1 MIKSG
6 GVPVSDLSLEELVE
20 KLTSGEIKFHQAE
33 KFVDKRTATEARR
46 RALEQKLG
54 VKLEHI
60 GHYSIDPEQVI
71 GRNIENMI
79 GVVQIPMGVAG
90 PLKINGEYA
99 KGEFYIPLATTE
111 GALVASV
118 NRGCSALTEA
128 GGVKTTIID
137 DKMTR
142 APLLKCP
149 DARRAREV
157 SKWVKANI
165 DYLQERAV
173 SKVTRHGK
181 LRGVKPFIVGDNL
194 YLRFEFETGD
204 AMGMNMVTIA
214 SEEIMKVIEEKFPDV
229 KYLALSGNLC
239 VDKKPNAMNF
249 INGRGKTVIAEA
261 IVPREIV
268 EKKLKTTPELVAEVN
283 YRKNLIGSAQAGSY
297 GFNAH
302 FGNIVGAIFLAT
314 GQDEAQITEGSH
326 GVTLAE
332 VTPEGDL
339 YISVTMPSLEIGT
352 VGGGTRVPTQ
362 REALSI
368 MGVAGGGEPA
378 GTNAKKFAEI
388 VAGAV
393 LAGELSLLAA
403 IAAKHLAKAHRE
415 FGR

>member
-1 MIKSG
+1 M
-6 GVPVSDLSLEELVE
+6 EFNELV
-20 KLTSGEIKFHQAE
+20 KRVVSGEIKLHQVE
-33 KFVDKRTATEARR
+33 KYTDKRTATEVRR
-46 RALEQKLG
+46 KALEEKLG
-54 VKLEHI
+54 INLEHV
-60 GHYSIDPEQVI
+60 GHYSIDPERVI
-71 GRNIENMI
+71 GKNIENMI

-99 KGEFYIPLATTE
+99 RGEFYIPLATTE

-149 DARRAREV
+149 DARKAREV
-157 SKWVKANI
+157 AEWVKANL
-165 DYLQERAV
+165 DYLQEKAV
-173 SKVTRHGK
+173 GKVTKHGK
-181 LRGVKPFIVGDNL
+181 LREVRPYIVGNNL

-214 SEEIMKVIEEKFPDV
+214 SEEIMKVIEEHFPDV

-261 IVPREIV
+261 IIPREIV
-268 EKKLKTTPELVAEVN
+268 EKKLKTTPELIAEVN
-283 YRKNLIGSAQAGSY
+283 YRKNLVGSAQAGSY

-326 GVTLAE
+326 GITLAE

-339 YISVTMPSLEIGT
+339 YISITMPSLEIGT

-368 MGVAGGGEPA
+368 MGVAGGGNPP
-378 GTNAKKFAEI
+378 GTNARKFAEI

-403 IAAKHLAKAHRE
+403 IAAKHLAKAHAE
-415 FGR
+415 LGR

>member
-1 MIKSG
+1 MEF
-6 GVPVSDLSLEELVE
+6 DELVE
-20 KLTSGEIKFHQAE
+20 KVASGEIKLHQVE
-33 KFVDKRTATEARR
+33 KYTDGDKKLATEIRR
-46 RALEQKLG
+46 RALERKLG

-128 GGVKTTIID
+128 GGVKTTLID
-137 DKMTR
+137 DRMTR

-157 SKWVKANI
+157 AEWVKDNI
-165 DYLQERAV
+165 GYLQEKAV
-173 SKVTRHGK
+173 SRVTRHGK
-181 LRGVKPFIVGDNL
+181 LRGVKPFIVGNNL

-229 KYLALSGNLC
+229 RYLALSGNLC
-239 VDKKPNAMNF
+239 VDKKPNATNF
-249 INGRGKTVIAEA
+249 ILGRGKTVIAEA
-261 IVPREIV
+261 IIPREIV
-268 EKKLKTTPELVAEVN
+268 EKKLKTTPELIAEVN
-283 YRKNLIGSAQAGSY
+283 YRKNLVGSAQAASY

-326 GVTLAE
+326 GITLAE

-339 YISVTMPSLEIGT
+339 YISITMPSLEIGT

-368 MGVAGGGEPA
+368 MGVAGGGDPP
-378 GTNAKKFAEI
+378 GTNARKFAEI
-388 VAGAV
+388 IAGAV

-403 IAAKHLAKAHRE
+403 IAAKHLAKAH
-415 FGR
+415 

>member
-1 MIKSG
+1 MEIETEIEEIIKK
-6 GVPVSDLSLEELVE
+6 VV
-20 KLTSGEIKFHQAE
+20 SGEIRLYQVE
-33 KFVDKRTATEARR
+33 KYTNGDKRLATEIRR
-46 RALEQKLG
+46 KALERKLG
-54 VKLEHI
+54 INLTNI
-60 GHYSIDPEQVI
+60 GYYSVDPAQVI
-71 GRNIENMI
+71 GKNIENMI

-99 KGEFYIPLATTE
+99 RGEFYIPLATTE

-118 NRGCSALTEA
+118 NRGCSTLTA
-128 GGVKTTIID
+128 SGGVKTTIID

-157 SKWVKANI
+157 AEWVKENI
-165 DYLQERAV
+165 DYLQEKAV
-173 SKVTRHGK
+173 SRVTRHGK
-181 LRGVKPFIVGDNL
+181 LRDVKPFIVGNNL

-214 SEEIMKVIEEKFPDV
+214 SEEIMKVIEEEFPDV

-261 IVPREIV
+261 VIPREIV
-268 EKKLKTTPELVAEVN
+268 EKKLKTTPELIAEVN
-283 YRKNLIGSAQAGSY
+283 YRKNLVGSAQAGSY

-302 FGNIVGAIFLAT
+302 FANIVGAIFLAT

-326 GVTLAE
+326 GITLAE

-339 YISVTMPSLEIGT
+339 YISITMPSLEIGT

-368 MGVAGGGEPA
+368 MGVAGGGQPA

-415 FGR
+415 LGR

>member
-1 MIKSG
+1 MN
-6 GVPVSDLSLEELVE
+6 VEEIIE
-20 KLTSGEIKFHQAE
+20 KVARGEIKLHQVE
-33 KFVDKRTATEARR
+33 NFVNGDKRLATEIRR
-46 RALEQKLG
+46 KALERKLG
-54 VKLEHI
+54 IKLEHI
-60 GHYSIDPEQVI
+60 GHYSIDPNQLI

-90 PLKINGEYA
+90 PLRINGEYA

-128 GGVKTTIID
+128 GGVVTTLLD

-142 APLLKCP
+142 APLIKCP
-149 DARRAREV
+149 NARRAREV
-157 SKWVKANI
+157 AEWVKKNI
-165 DYLQERAV
+165 DYLQEKAV

-181 LRGVKPFIVGDNL
+181 LRGVKPFIVGRNL
-194 YLRFEFETGD
+194 FLRFEFETGD

-214 SEEIMKVIEEKFPDV
+214 SEEIMKVIEEEFPDV

-239 VDKKPNAMNF
+239 VDKKPNAVNF
-249 INGRGKTVIAEA
+249 ILGRGKTVIAEA
-261 IVPREIV
+261 VVPRKIV
-268 EKKLKTTPELVAEVN
+268 EKKLKTTPELIAEVN
-283 YRKNLIGSAQAGSY
+283 YLKNLVGSAQAGSY

-326 GVTLAE
+326 GITLAE

-339 YISVTMPSLEIGT
+339 YISITMPSLEIGT

-362 REALSI
+362 REALEI
-368 MGVAGGGEPA
+368 MGVAGGGDPP
-378 GTNAKKFAEI
+378 GVNAKKFAEI

-403 IAAKHLAKAHRE
+403 IAAKHLARAHKML
-415 FGR
+415 GR

>member
-1 MIKSG
+1 ME
-6 GVPVSDLSLEELVE
+6 LEELVE
-20 KLTSGEIKFHQAE
+20 KVASGEIKLYQVE
-33 KFVDKRTATEARR
+33 SYTNGDKRLATEVRR
-46 RALEQKLG
+46 RALERNLG
-54 VKLEHI
+54 VSLENI
-60 GHYSIDPEQVI
+60 GHYSIDPDRLI

-118 NRGCSALTEA
+118 NRGCSALTAA
-128 GGVKTTIID
+128 GGVKTTLID
-137 DKMTR
+137 DKMAR

-157 SKWVKANI
+157 AEWVKDNL
-165 DYLQERAV
+165 DYLQEKAV
-173 SKVTRHGK
+173 SKVTRHGR
-181 LRGVKPFIVGDNL
+181 LRGVKPFIVGNNL

-204 AMGMNMVTIA
+204 AMGMNMVTIS
-214 SEEIMKVIEEKFPDV
+214 SEEIMKVIEGKFPDV
-229 KYLALSGNLC
+229 MYLALSGNLC
-239 VDKKPNAMNF
+239 VDKKPNALNF
-249 INGRGKTVIAEA
+249 IEGRGKTVIAEA
-261 IVPREIV
+261 VIPREVV
-268 EKKLKTTPELVAEVN
+268 ERKLKTTPELIAEVN
-283 YRKNLIGSAQAGSY
+283 YRKNLVGSAQAASY

-326 GVTLAE
+326 GITLAE

-339 YISVTMPSLEIGT
+339 YMSITMPSLEIGT

-368 MGVAGGGEPA
+368 MGVAGGGDPP
-378 GTNAKKFAEI
+378 GSNAKKFAEI

-415 FGR
+415 LGR

>member
-1 MIKSG
+1 MK
-6 GVPVSDLSLEELVE
+6 VEELVD
-20 KLTSGEIKFHQAE
+20 KVASGEVKLHQVE
-33 KFVDKRTATEARR
+33 KYTKDKRLATEVRR
-46 RALEQKLG
+46 RALEKKLG
-54 VKLEHI
+54 VSLENI
-60 GHYSIDPEQVI
+60 GHYSIDPEKVI
-71 GRNIENMI
+71 GKNIENMI

-118 NRGCSALTEA
+118 NRGCSALTAA
-128 GGVKTTIID
+128 GGVRTTIID

-149 DARRAREV
+149 DARKAREV
-157 SKWVKANI
+157 AEWVKANI
-165 DYLQERAV
+165 DYLQEKAV

-181 LRGVKPFIVGDNL
+181 LRDVKPFIVGNNL

-204 AMGMNMVTIA
+204 AMGMNMVTIS
-214 SEEIMKVIEEKFPDV
+214 SEEIMKVIEEEFPDV

-261 IVPREIV
+261 VIPREIV
-268 EKKLKTTPELVAEVN
+268 EKKLKTTPELIAEVN
-283 YRKNLIGSAQAGSY
+283 YRKNLVGSAQAGSY

-302 FGNIVGAIFLAT
+302 FANIVGAIFLAT

-326 GVTLAE
+326 GITLAE

-339 YISVTMPSLEIGT
+339 YISITMPSLEIGT

-388 VAGAV
+388 IAGAV

-403 IAAKHLAKAHRE
+403 IAAKHLAKAHKE
-415 FGR
+415 LGR

>member
-1 MIKSG
+1 MEF
-6 GVPVSDLSLEELVE
+6 EELV
-20 KLTSGEIKFHQAE
+20 KKVARGEIKLYQVE
-33 KFVDKRTATEARR
+33 SYTSGDKRLATEVRR
-46 RALEQKLG
+46 RALEKKLG
-54 VKLEHI
+54 IKLDNI
-60 GHYSIDPEQVI
+60 GHYSIDPDRLI

-90 PLKINGEYA
+90 PLRINGEYA
-99 KGEFYIPLATTE
+99 KGKFYIPLATTE

-118 NRGCSALTEA
+118 NRGCSALTAA
-128 GGVKTTIID
+128 GGVKTTLID
-137 DKMTR
+137 DKMAR

-157 SKWVKANI
+157 AEWVEDNL
-165 DYLQERAV
+165 DYLQEKAV

-181 LRGVKPFIVGDNL
+181 LRGVKPFIVGNNL

-204 AMGMNMVTIA
+204 AMGMNMVTIS

-239 VDKKPNAMNF
+239 VDKKPNALNF
-249 INGRGKTVIAEA
+249 IEGRGKTVIAEA
-261 IVPREIV
+261 VIPREIV
-268 EKKLKTTPELVAEVN
+268 EKKLKTTPELIAEVN
-283 YRKNLIGSAQAGSY
+283 YRKNLVGSAQAASY

-326 GVTLAE
+326 GITLAE

-339 YISVTMPSLEIGT
+339 YMSITMPSLEIGT

-368 MGVAGGGEPA
+368 MGVAGGGDPP
-378 GTNAKKFAEI
+378 GSNAKKFAEI

-415 FGR
+415 LGR

>member
-1 MIKSG
+1 MEF
-6 GVPVSDLSLEELVE
+6 EELVE
-20 KLTSGEIKFHQAE
+20 KVASGEIKLYQVE
-33 KFVDKRTATEARR
+33 SYTNGDKRLATEVRR
-46 RALEQKLG
+46 RALEKKLG
-54 VKLEHI
+54 IKLDNI
-60 GHYSIDPEQVI
+60 GHYSIDPDRLI

-118 NRGCSALTEA
+118 NRGCSALTAA
-128 GGVKTTIID
+128 GGVRTTLID
-137 DKMTR
+137 DKMAR

-157 SKWVKANI
+157 AGWVQNNL
-165 DYLQERAV
+165 DYLQEKAV

-181 LRGVKPFIVGDNL
+181 LRGVKPFIVGNNL

-204 AMGMNMVTIA
+204 AMGMNMVTIS

-239 VDKKPNAMNF
+239 VDKKPNALNF
-249 INGRGKTVIAEA
+249 IEGRGKTVIAEA
-261 IVPREIV
+261 VIPREIV
-268 EKKLKTTPELVAEVN
+268 EKKLKTTPELIAEVN
-283 YRKNLIGSAQAGSY
+283 YRKNLVGSAQAASY

-326 GVTLAE
+326 GITLAE

-339 YISVTMPSLEIGT
+339 YMSITMPSLEIGT
-352 VGGGTRVPTQ
+352 VGGGTRIPTQ

-368 MGVAGGGEPA
+368 MGVAGGGDPP
-378 GTNAKKFAEI
+378 GSNAKKFAEI

-415 FGR
+415 LGR

>member
-1 MIKSG
+1 MEI
-6 GVPVSDLSLEELVE
+6 EEIIE
-20 KLTSGEIKFHQAE
+20 KVVNGEIKLHQVE
-33 KFVDKRTATEARR
+33 KYANGDKKLATEIRR
-46 RALEQKLG
+46 RALEKKFG
-54 VKLEHI
+54 ITLENI
-60 GHYSIDPEQVI
+60 GHYSLDPNRVI
-71 GRNIENMI
+71 GKNIENMI
-79 GVVQIPMGVAG
+79 GVVQIPMGIAG

-118 NRGCSALTEA
+118 NRGCSALTAA
-128 GGVKTTIID
+128 GGVKTTIIG

-149 DARRAREV
+149 DARKAREV
-157 SKWVKANI
+157 AQWVMENLE
-165 DYLQERAV
+165 YLQENAV

-181 LRGVKPFIVGDNL
+181 LKGVTPYIVGNNL

-204 AMGMNMVTIA
+204 AMGMNMVTIS

-249 INGRGKTVIAEA
+249 INGRGKTIIAEA
-261 IVPREIV
+261 VIPREIV
-268 EKKLKTTPELVAEVN
+268 EKKLKTTPELIAEVN
-283 YRKNLIGSAQAGSY
+283 YRKNLVGSAQAGSY

-302 FGNIVGAIFLAT
+302 FANIVGAIFLAT

-326 GVTLAE
+326 GITLAE
-332 VTPEGDL
+332 VTEEGDL
-339 YISVTMPSLEIGT
+339 YVSVTMPSLEIGT
-352 VGGGTRVPTQ
+352 IGGGTRVPTQ

-368 MGVAGGGEPA
+368 MGIAGGGEPA

-388 VAGAV
+388 IAGTV

-403 IAAKHLAKAHRE
+403 IAAKHLAKAHKE
-415 FGR
+415 LGR

>member
-1 MIKSG
+1 MEI
-6 GVPVSDLSLEELVE
+6 EEIVE
-20 KLTSGEIKFHQAE
+20 KVAGGEIKLHQVE
-33 KFVDKRTATEARR
+33 KYTNGDKKLATEIRR
-46 RALEQKLG
+46 KALEKKLG
-54 VKLEHI
+54 VRLENI
-60 GHYSIDPEQVI
+60 GHYSIDPERVI
-71 GRNIENMI
+71 GKNIENMI

-99 KGEFYIPLATTE
+99 RGEFYIPLATTE

-118 NRGCSALTEA
+118 NRGCSALTAA
-128 GGVKTTIID
+128 GGVKTTIIG

-157 SKWVKANI
+157 AEWVRANI
-165 DYLQERAV
+165 DYLQEKAV

-181 LRGVKPFIVGDNL
+181 LGDVKPYIVGNNL

-204 AMGMNMVTIA
+204 AMGMNMVTIS
-214 SEEIMKVIEEKFPDV
+214 SEEIMKVIEEHFPDV
-229 KYLALSGNLC
+229 RYLALSGNLC

-261 IVPREIV
+261 VISREIV
-268 EKKLKTTPELVAEVN
+268 EKKLKTTPELIAEVN
-283 YRKNLIGSAQAGSY
+283 YRKNLVGSAQAGSY

-302 FGNIVGAIFLAT
+302 FANIVGAIFLAT

-326 GVTLAE
+326 GITLAE

-339 YISVTMPSLEIGT
+339 YVSVTMPSLEIGT

-378 GTNAKKFAEI
+378 GTNARKFAEI
-388 VAGAV
+388 IAGAV

-403 IAAKHLAKAHRE
+403 IAAKHLAKAHKE
-415 FGR
+415 LGR

>member
-1 MIKSG
+1 MEF
-6 GVPVSDLSLEELVE
+6 EELVE
-20 KLTSGEIKFHQAE
+20 KVAKGEIKLHQVE
-33 KFVDKRTATEARR
+33 MYTEDKKLATEIRR
-46 RALEQKLG
+46 RALERKLG
-54 VKLEHI
+54 VKLENI
-60 GHYSIDPEQVI
+60 GHYSIDPNQLI

-118 NRGCSALTEA
+118 NRGCSTLTEA
-128 GGVKTTIID
+128 GGVKTTIVD

-157 SKWVKANI
+157 AEWVKNNL
-165 DYLQERAV
+165 DYLQEKAV
-173 SKVTRHGK
+173 SRVTRHGK
-181 LRGVKPFIVGDNL
+181 LMGVKPFIVGNNL

-204 AMGMNMVTIA
+204 AMGMNMVTIS
-214 SEEIMKVIEEKFPDV
+214 SEEIMKAIEEHFPDV

-239 VDKKPNAMNF
+239 VDKKPNATNF
-249 INGRGKTVIAEA
+249 ILGRGKTVIAEA
-261 IVPREIV
+261 VIPREIV
-268 EKKLKTTPELVAEVN
+268 EKKLKTTPELIAEVN
-283 YRKNLIGSAQAGSY
+283 YRKNLVGSAQAGSY

-302 FGNIVGAIFLAT
+302 FGNIIGAIFLAT

-326 GVTLAE
+326 GITLAE

-339 YISVTMPSLEIGT
+339 YVSITMPSLEIGT

-368 MGVAGGGEPA
+368 MGVAGGGDPP
-378 GTNAKKFAEI
+378 GSNAKKFAEI

-403 IAAKHLAKAHRE
+403 IAAKHLAKAHKE
-415 FGR
+415 LGR

>member
-1 MIKSG
+1 MEF
-6 GVPVSDLSLEELVE
+6 EELVE
-20 KLTSGEIKFHQAE
+20 KVAKGEIKLHQVE
-33 KFVDKRTATEARR
+33 KYTDKRTATEVRR
-46 RALEQKLG
+46 KALEKKLG

-60 GHYSIDPEQVI
+60 GHYSIDPEQLI

-128 GGVKTTIID
+128 GGVKTTLID

-149 DARRAREV
+149 DARKAREV
-157 SKWVKANI
+157 AEWVKANI
-165 DYLQERAV
+165 DYLQEKAV

-181 LRGVKPFIVGDNL
+181 LRDVKPFIVGNNL

-214 SEEIMKVIEEKFPDV
+214 SEEIMKVIEEEFPDV
-229 KYLALSGNLC
+229 RYLALSGNLC
-239 VDKKPNAMNF
+239 VDKKPNAANF
-249 INGRGKTVIAEA
+249 LLGRGKTVIAEA
-261 IVPREIV
+261 VVPRKIV
-268 EKKLKTTPELVAEVN
+268 ERKLKTTPELIAEVN
-283 YRKNLIGSAQAGSY
+283 YRKNLVGSAQAGSY

-326 GVTLAE
+326 GITLAE

-339 YISVTMPSLEIGT
+339 YISITMPSLEIGT

-403 IAAKHLAKAHRE
+403 IAAKHLAKAHKE
-415 FGR
+415 LGR

>member
-1 MIKSG
+1 MEIEEIIKK
-6 GVPVSDLSLEELVE
+6 VI
-20 KLTSGEIKFHQAE
+20 SGEIKLHQVE
-33 KFVDKRTATEARR
+33 KYTNGNKRLATKIRR
-46 RALEQKLG
+46 KALEKKLG
-54 VKLEHI
+54 VSLENI
-60 GHYSIDPEQVI
+60 GHYSIDPERVI
-71 GRNIENMI
+71 GKNIENMI

-99 KGEFYIPLATTE
+99 RGEFYIPLATTE

-118 NRGCSALTEA
+118 NRGCSALTAA
-128 GGVKTTIID
+128 GGVKTTIIG

-157 SKWVKANI
+157 AGWVKANI
-165 DYLQERAV
+165 DYLQEKAV
-173 SKVTRHGK
+173 SKITRHGK
-181 LRGVKPFIVGDNL
+181 LRDVRPFIVGNNL
-194 YLRFEFETGD
+194 YLRFEFSTGD

-214 SEEIMKVIEEKFPDV
+214 SEEIMRVIEEEFPDV
-229 KYLALSGNLC
+229 RYLALSGNLC

-261 IVPREIV
+261 VIPPEIV
-268 EKKLKTTPELVAEVN
+268 EKKLKTTPELIAEVN
-283 YRKNLIGSAQAGSY
+283 YRKNLVGSAQAGSY

-302 FGNIVGAIFLAT
+302 FANIVGAIFLAT

-326 GVTLAE
+326 GITLAE

-339 YISVTMPSLEIGT
+339 YISITMPSLEIGT
-352 VGGGTRVPTQ
+352 VGGGTRIPTQ
-362 REALSI
+362 REALGI

-403 IAAKHLAKAHRE
+403 IAAKHLAKAHKE
-415 FGR
+415 LGR

>member
-1 MIKSG
+1 MN
-6 GVPVSDLSLEELVE
+6 VEELVD
-20 KLTSGEIKFHQAE
+20 KVAKGEIKLHLVE
-33 KFVDKRTATEARR
+33 KYTNGDKRLATEIRR
-46 RALEQKLG
+46 KALERKLG
-54 VKLEHI
+54 VKLDNI
-60 GHYSIDPEQVI
+60 GHYSIDPDLLI

-99 KGEFYIPLATTE
+99 RGEFYVPLATTE

-128 GGVKTTIID
+128 GGVKTTLID

-157 SKWVKANI
+157 AEWVRENL
-165 DYLQERAV
+165 DYLQEKAV
-173 SKVTRHGK
+173 SRVTRHGR
-181 LRGVKPFIVGDNL
+181 LRGVKPYIVGNNL

-214 SEEIMKVIEEKFPDV
+214 SEEIMKLIEEKFPDV

-249 INGRGKTVIAEA
+249 INGRGKRVIAEA
-261 IVPREIV
+261 VIPREIV
-268 EKKLKTTPELVAEVN
+268 ERKLKTTPELIAEVN
-283 YRKNLIGSAQAGSY
+283 YRKNLVGSAQAASY

-326 GVTLAE
+326 GITLAE

-339 YISVTMPSLEIGT
+339 YVSVTMPSLEIGT

-368 MGVAGGGEPA
+368 MGVAGGGDPP

-393 LAGELSLLAA
+393 LAGEVSLLAA
-403 IAAKHLAKAHRE
+403 IAAKHLARAHKE
-415 FGR
+415 LGR

>member
-1 MIKSG
+1 M
-6 GVPVSDLSLEELVE
+6 DFDELVE
-20 KLTSGEIKFHQAE
+20 KVANGEIKLHQVE
-33 KFVDKRTATEARR
+33 KYTDGDKKLATEIRR
-46 RALEQKLG
+46 KALEKKFG
-54 VKLEHI
+54 ISLENI
-60 GHYSIDPEQVI
+60 GHYSIDPNRLI
-71 GRNIENMI
+71 GKNIENMI
-79 GVVQIPMGVAG
+79 GVVQIPMGIAG

-99 KGEFYIPLATTE
+99 KGKFYIPLATTE

-118 NRGCSALTEA
+118 NRGCSALTAA
-128 GGVKTTIID
+128 GGVKITLID
-137 DKMTR
+137 DKMAR

-157 SKWVKANI
+157 AEWVMNNL
-165 DYLQERAV
+165 DYLQEKAV

-181 LRGVKPFIVGDNL
+181 LRGVKPFIVGNNL

-204 AMGMNMVTIA
+204 AMGMNMVTIS
-214 SEEIMKVIEEKFPDV
+214 SEEIMKVIEEEFPDV

-239 VDKKPNAMNF
+239 VDKKPNALNF
-249 INGRGKTVIAEA
+249 IEGRGKTVIAEA
-261 IVPREIV
+261 VIPREVV
-268 EKKLKTTPELVAEVN
+268 EKKLKTTPELIAEVN
-283 YRKNLIGSAQAGSY
+283 YRKNLVGSAQAASY

-326 GVTLAE
+326 GITLAE

-339 YISVTMPSLEIGT
+339 YMSITMPSLEIGT

-368 MGVAGGGEPA
+368 MGVAGGGEKP
-378 GTNAKKFAEI
+378 GENARKFAEI

-403 IAAKHLAKAHRE
+403 IAAKHLAKAHKE
-415 FGR
+415 LGR

>member
-1 MIKSG
+1 MEF
-6 GVPVSDLSLEELVE
+6 EELVE
-20 KLTSGEIKFHQAE
+20 KVANGEIKLHQVE
-33 KFVDKRTATEARR
+33 KYTDKRTATEVRR
-46 RALEQKLG
+46 RALEKKLG
-54 VKLEHI
+54 VKLENI

-99 KGEFYIPLATTE
+99 KGEFYVPLATTE

-128 GGVKTTIID
+128 GGVKTTLID
-137 DKMTR
+137 DKMAR

-157 SKWVKANI
+157 AEWVQNNL
-165 DYLQERAV
+165 DYLQENAV

-181 LRGVKPFIVGDNL
+181 LRGVKPFIVGNNL

-214 SEEIMKVIEEKFPDV
+214 SEEIMKVIEEEFPDV
-229 KYLALSGNLC
+229 RYLALSGNLC
-239 VDKKPNAMNF
+239 VDKKPNALNF
-249 INGRGKTVIAEA
+249 ILGRGKTVVAEA
-261 IVPREIV
+261 VIPREIV
-268 EKKLKTTPELVAEVN
+268 EKKLKTTPELIAEVN
-283 YRKNLIGSAQAGSY
+283 YRKNLVGSAQAGSY

-326 GVTLAE
+326 GITLAE

-339 YISVTMPSLEIGT
+339 YISITMPSLEIGT

-368 MGVAGGGEPA
+368 MGVAGGGEPP

-403 IAAKHLAKAHRE
+403 IAAKHLAKAHKE
-415 FGR
+415 LGR

>member
-1 MIKSG
+1 MEF
-6 GVPVSDLSLEELVE
+6 EELVE
-20 KLTSGEIKFHQAE
+20 KVASGEIKLHQVE
-33 KFVDKRTATEARR
+33 EYTNGDKKLATEIRR
-46 RALEQKLG
+46 KALEKKLG
-54 VKLEHI
+54 VKLDNI
-60 GHYSIDPEQVI
+60 GHYSLDPNQLI
-71 GRNIENMI
+71 GKNIENMI

-99 KGEFYIPLATTE
+99 RGEFYIPLATTE

-149 DARRAREV
+149 DARKAREV
-157 SKWVKANI
+157 AEWVKNNL
-165 DYLQERAV
+165 DYLQEKAV
-173 SKVTRHGK
+173 SKITRHGK
-181 LRGVKPFIVGDNL
+181 LRGVKPFIVGNNL

-214 SEEIMKVIEEKFPDV
+214 SEEIMNVIEEEFPEV

-239 VDKKPNAMNF
+239 VDKKPNALNF
-249 INGRGKTVIAEA
+249 IEGRGKTVIAEA
-261 IVPREIV
+261 VIPREIV
-268 EKKLKTTPELVAEVN
+268 EKKLKTTPELIAEVN

-314 GQDEAQITEGSH
+314 GQDEAQVTEGSH
-326 GVTLAE
+326 GITLAE

-368 MGVAGGGEPA
+368 MGVAGGGDPP
-378 GTNAKKFAEI
+378 GSNARKFAEI

-403 IAAKHLAKAHRE
+403 IAAKHLAKAHKE
-415 FGR
+415 LGR

>member
-1 MIKSG
+1 MEF
-6 GVPVSDLSLEELVE
+6 EELVE
-20 KLTSGEIKFHQAE
+20 KISKGEIKLHQVD
-33 KFVDKRTATEARR
+33 KYTDKRTATEVRR
-46 RALEQKLG
+46 KALEKKLG

-71 GRNIENMI
+71 GRNIENMV

-118 NRGCSALTEA
+118 NRGCSALAEA
-128 GGVKTTIID
+128 GGVKTTLID

-157 SKWVKANI
+157 AEWVRTNI
-165 DYLQERAV
+165 DYLQEKAV

-181 LRGVKPFIVGDNL
+181 LRDVKPFIVGNNL
-194 YLRFEFETGD
+194 YLRFEFTTGD

-214 SEEIMKVIEEKFPDV
+214 SEEIMNVIEEYFPDV

-249 INGRGKTVIAEA
+249 INGRGKTIIAEA
-261 IVPREIV
+261 IIPREIV
-268 EKKLKTTPELVAEVN
+268 ERKLKTTPGLIAEVN
-283 YRKNLIGSAQAGSY
+283 YRKNLVGSAQAGSY

-326 GVTLAE
+326 GITLAE

-339 YISVTMPSLEIGT
+339 YISITMPSLEIGT

-388 VAGAV
+388 VAGAI

-403 IAAKHLAKAHRE
+403 IAAKHLAKAHKE
-415 FGR
+415 LGR

>member
-1 MIKSG
+1 MN
-6 GVPVSDLSLEELVE
+6 VEEIIGKVVR
-20 KLTSGEIKFHQAE
+20 GEIKLHQVE
-33 KFVDKRTATEARR
+33 KYTDGNKKLATEIRR
-46 RALEQKLG
+46 KALERKFGIKLDN
-54 VKLEHI
+54 I
-60 GHYSIDPEQVI
+60 GHYSIDPNLLI
-71 GRNIENMI
+71 GKNIENMI

-118 NRGCSALTEA
+118 NRGCSTLTAA
-128 GGVKTTIID
+128 GGVKTTLID

-149 DARRAREV
+149 DARRAREIAQ
-157 SKWVKANI
+157 WVRENLQ
-165 DYLQERAV
+165 YLQEKAV
-173 SKVTRHGK
+173 SKVTKHGK
-181 LRGVKPFIVGDNL
+181 LKGVKPYIVGNNL

-204 AMGMNMVTIA
+204 AMGMNMVTIS
-214 SEEIMKVIEEKFPDV
+214 SEEIMKVVEEKFPDV

-249 INGRGKTVIAEA
+249 INGRGKSVIAEA
-261 IVPREIV
+261 VIPREIV
-268 EKKLKTTPELVAEVN
+268 ERKLKTTPELIAEVN
-283 YRKNLIGSAQAGSY
+283 YRKNLIGSAQAASY

-326 GVTLAE
+326 GITLAE
-332 VTPEGDL
+332 VTPKGDL
-339 YISVTMPSLEIGT
+339 YISITMPSLEIGT

-368 MGVAGGGEPA
+368 MGVAGGG
-378 GTNAKKFAEI
+378 NAKKFAEI
-388 VAGAV
+388 IAGTV

-403 IAAKHLAKAHRE
+403 IAAKHLAKAHKE
-415 FGR
+415 LGR

>member
-1 MIKSG
+1 MEF
-6 GVPVSDLSLEELVE
+6 EELVE
-20 KLTSGEIKFHQAE
+20 KVASGEIKLYQVE
-33 KFVDKRTATEARR
+33 SYTNGDKRLATEVRR
-46 RALEQKLG
+46 RALEKKLG
-54 VKLEHI
+54 IKLDNI
-60 GHYSIDPEQVI
+60 GHYSIDPDRLI

-118 NRGCSALTEA
+118 NRGCSALTAA
-128 GGVKTTIID
+128 GGVRTTLID
-137 DKMTR
+137 DKMAR

-157 SKWVKANI
+157 AGWVQNNL
-165 DYLQERAV
+165 DYLQEKAV

-181 LRGVKPFIVGDNL
+181 LRGVKPFIVGNNL

-204 AMGMNMVTIA
+204 AMGMNMVTIS

-239 VDKKPNAMNF
+239 VDKKPNALNF
-249 INGRGKTVIAEA
+249 IEGRGKTVIAEA
-261 IVPREIV
+261 VIPREIV
-268 EKKLKTTPELVAEVN
+268 EKKLKTTPELIAEVN
-283 YRKNLIGSAQAGSY
+283 YRKNLVGSAQAASY

-326 GVTLAE
+326 GITLAE

-339 YISVTMPSLEIGT
+339 YMSITMPSLEIGT

-368 MGVAGGGEPA
+368 MGVAGGGDPP
-378 GTNAKKFAEI
+378 GSNAKKFAEI

-415 FGR
+415 LGR

>member
-1 MIKSG
+1 MEF
-6 GVPVSDLSLEELVE
+6 EELVE
-20 KLTSGEIKFHQAE
+20 KVASGEIKLHQVE
-33 KFVDKRTATEARR
+33 RYTDGDKKLATEIRR
-46 RALEQKLG
+46 RALEKKLG
-54 VKLEHI
+54 VKLEDI
-60 GHYSIDPEQVI
+60 GHYSIDPNRLI
-71 GRNIENMI
+71 GKNIENMI

-128 GGVKTTIID
+128 GGVKTTLID
-137 DKMTR
+137 DKMAR

-149 DARRAREV
+149 DARKAREV
-157 SKWVKANI
+157 AEWVQNNL
-165 DYLQERAV
+165 DYLQEKAV

-181 LRGVKPFIVGDNL
+181 LRGVKPFIVGNNL

-204 AMGMNMVTIA
+204 AMGMNMVTIS

-239 VDKKPNAMNF
+239 VDKKPNALNF
-249 INGRGKTVIAEA
+249 IEGRGKTVIAEA
-261 IVPREIV
+261 VIPREVV
-268 EKKLKTTPELVAEVN
+268 EKKLKTTPELIAEVN
-283 YRKNLIGSAQAGSY
+283 YRKNLVGSAQAASY

-326 GVTLAE
+326 GITLAE

-339 YISVTMPSLEIGT
+339 YISITMPSLEIGT

-368 MGVAGGGEPA
+368 MGVAGGGGNPP
-378 GTNAKKFAEI
+378 GSNAKKFAEI

-403 IAAKHLAKAHRE
+403 IAAKHLAKAHKE
-415 FGR
+415 LGR

>member
-1 MIKSG
+1 MNMEG
-6 GVPVSDLSLEELVE
+6 LVE
-20 KLTSGEIKFHQAE
+20 KVASGEIKFHQVE
-33 KFVDKRTATEARR
+33 KYTNGDKKLATEIRR
-46 RALEQKLG
+46 KALEKKFG
-54 VKLEHI
+54 ISLENI
-60 GHYSIDPEQVI
+60 GHYSIDPNQVI

-118 NRGCSALTEA
+118 NRGCSALTAA
-128 GGVKTTIID
+128 GGVKTTIIS

-149 DARRAREV
+149 DARKAREV
-157 SKWVKANI
+157 AEWVKANI
-165 DYLQERAV
+165 GYLQEKAV

-181 LRGVKPFIVGDNL
+181 LRDVKPFIVGNNL

-204 AMGMNMVTIA
+204 AMGMNMVTIS
-214 SEEIMKVIEEKFPDV
+214 SEEIMKVIEEEFSDV

-261 IVPREIV
+261 IIPREIV
-268 EKKLKTTPELVAEVN
+268 EKKLKTTPELIAEVN
-283 YRKNLIGSAQAGSY
+283 YRKNLVGSAQAGSY

-302 FGNIVGAIFLAT
+302 FANIVGAIFLAT
-314 GQDEAQITEGSH
+314 GQDEAQITEGAH
-326 GVTLAE
+326 GITLAE

-339 YISVTMPSLEIGT
+339 YISITMPSLEIGT

-368 MGVAGGGEPA
+368 MGVAGGGDPP

-388 VAGAV
+388 IAGAV

-403 IAAKHLAKAHRE
+403 IAAKHLAKAHKE
-415 FGR
+415 LGR

>member
-1 MIKSG
+1 MEF
-6 GVPVSDLSLEELVE
+6 EELVE
-20 KLTSGEIKFHQAE
+20 KVASGEVRLHQVE
-33 KFVDKRTATEARR
+33 KYTDGDKKLATEIRR
-46 RALEQKLG
+46 KALEKKLG
-54 VKLEHI
+54 VKLENI
-60 GHYSIDPEQVI
+60 GHYSVDPNRLI
-71 GRNIENMI
+71 GKNIENMI

-128 GGVKTTIID
+128 GGVKTTLID
-137 DKMTR
+137 DKMAR

-157 SKWVKANI
+157 AEWVQNNL
-165 DYLQERAV
+165 DYLQEEAV

-181 LRGVKPFIVGDNL
+181 LRGVKPFIVGNNL

-204 AMGMNMVTIA
+204 AMGMNMVTIS
-214 SEEIMKVIEEKFPDV
+214 SEEIMKVIEKHFPDV

-239 VDKKPNAMNF
+239 VDKKPNALNF
-249 INGRGKTVIAEA
+249 IEGRGKTVIAEA
-261 IVPREIV
+261 IIPREIV
-268 EKKLKTTPELVAEVN
+268 EKKLKTTPELIAEVN
-283 YRKNLIGSAQAGSY
+283 YRKNLVGSAQAASY

-326 GVTLAE
+326 GITLAE

-339 YISVTMPSLEIGT
+339 YMSITMPSLEIGT

-368 MGVAGGGEPA
+368 MGVAGGGDPP
-378 GTNAKKFAEI
+378 GSNAKKFAEI

-403 IAAKHLAKAHRE
+403 IAAKHLAKAHKE
-415 FGR
+415 LGR

>member
-1 MIKSG
+1 MD
-6 GVPVSDLSLEELVE
+6 PEELVDRLV
-20 KLTSGEIKFHQAE
+20 KGDLKFHQVERYTNDA
-33 KFVDKRTATEARR
+33 KLATEIRR
-46 RALEQKLG
+46 KALERKLG
-54 VKLEHI
+54 IKLEHV
-60 GHYSIDPEQVI
+60 GQYSLDPEQVI

-79 GVVQIPMGVAG
+79 GAVQIPMGIAG
-90 PLKINGEYA
+90 PLRINGEYA
-99 KGEFYIPLATTE
+99 KGEFYVPLATTE

-118 NRGCSALTEA
+118 NRGCSALTAA
-128 GGVKTTIID
+128 GGVKTTIVD

-157 SKWVKANI
+157 AEWVKANVG
-165 DYLQERAV
+165 YLQEKAV
-173 SKVTRHGK
+173 SRVTRHGK
-181 LRGVKPFIVGDNL
+181 LRGVKPFIVGNNL

-214 SEEIMKVIEEKFPDV
+214 SEEIVRLIEDEFPDV

-239 VDKKPNAMNF
+239 VDKKPNALNF
-249 INGRGKTVIAEA
+249 INGRGKSVIAEA
-261 IVPREIV
+261 VLPREVV
-268 EKKLKTTPELVAEVN
+268 ERKLKTTPELIADVN
-283 YRKNLIGSAQAGSY
+283 YRKNLVGSAQAGSY

-302 FGNIVGAIFLAT
+302 FGNVIGAIFLAT

-326 GVTLAE
+326 GITLAE
-332 VTPEGDL
+332 ATHDGDL
-339 YISVTMPSLEIGT
+339 YVSITMPSLEIGT

-368 MGVAGGGEPA
+368 MGVAGGGEPV

-415 FGR
+415 LGR

>member
-1 MIKSG
+1 MEF
-6 GVPVSDLSLEELVE
+6 EELVE
-20 KLTSGEIKFHQAE
+20 KVASGEIKLHQVE
-33 KFVDKRTATEARR
+33 RYTDGDKKLATEIRR
-46 RALEQKLG
+46 RALEKKLG
-54 VKLEHI
+54 VKLEDI
-60 GHYSIDPEQVI
+60 GHYSIDPNRLI
-71 GRNIENMI
+71 GKNIENMI

-128 GGVKTTIID
+128 GGVKTTLID
-137 DKMTR
+137 DKMAR

-149 DARRAREV
+149 DARKAREV
-157 SKWVKANI
+157 AEWVQNNL
-165 DYLQERAV
+165 DYLQEKAV

-181 LRGVKPFIVGDNL
+181 LRGVKPFIVGNNL

-204 AMGMNMVTIA
+204 AMGMNMVTIS

-239 VDKKPNAMNF
+239 VDKKPNALNF
-249 INGRGKTVIAEA
+249 IEGRGKTVIAEA
-261 IVPREIV
+261 VIPREIV
-268 EKKLKTTPELVAEVN
+268 EKKLKTTPELIAEVN
-283 YRKNLIGSAQAGSY
+283 YRKNLVGSAQAASY

-326 GVTLAE
+326 GITLAE

-339 YISVTMPSLEIGT
+339 YISITMPSLEIGT

-368 MGVAGGGEPA
+368 MGVAGGGDPP
-378 GTNAKKFAEI
+378 GSNAKKFAEI

-403 IAAKHLAKAHRE
+403 IAAKHLAKAHKE
-415 FGR
+415 LGR

>member
-1 MIKSG
+1 MNM
-6 GVPVSDLSLEELVE
+6 EELVE
-20 KLTSGEIKFHQAE
+20 KVAKGEVKLHQVE
-33 KFVDKRTATEARR
+33 KYTNGDKKLATEIRR
-46 RALEQKLG
+46 KALEKKLG

-60 GHYSIDPEQVI
+60 GHYSIDPNQVI
-71 GRNIENMI
+71 GKNIENMI

-128 GGVKTTIID
+128 GGVKTTLID

-157 SKWVKANI
+157 AEWVKTNV
-165 DYLQERAV
+165 DYLQEKAV

-181 LRGVKPFIVGDNL
+181 LRDVKPYIVGNNL

-204 AMGMNMVTIA
+204 AMGMNMVTIS
-214 SEEIMKVIEEKFPDV
+214 SEEIMKVIEEEFPDV
-229 KYLALSGNLC
+229 RYLALSGNMC

-261 IVPREIV
+261 IIPREIV
-268 EKKLKTTPELVAEVN
+268 ERKLKTTPELIAEVN
-283 YRKNLIGSAQAGSY
+283 YRKNLVGSAQAGSY

-326 GVTLAE
+326 GITLTE

-339 YISVTMPSLEIGT
+339 YISVTMSSLEIGT

-368 MGVAGGGEPA
+368 MGVAGGGNPP

-388 VAGAV
+388 VASAV

-403 IAAKHLAKAHRE
+403 IAAKHLAKAHAE
-415 FGR
+415 LGR

>member
-1 MIKSG
+1 MKF
-6 GVPVSDLSLEELVE
+6 EELVE
-20 KLTSGEIKFHQAE
+20 KVVNGEIKLHQVE
-33 KFVDKRTATEARR
+33 KYTDKRTATEVRR
-46 RALEQKLG
+46 KALERKLG

-128 GGVKTTIID
+128 GGVKTTLID

-157 SKWVKANI
+157 AEWVKNNI
-165 DYLQERAV
+165 DYLQENAV

-181 LRGVKPFIVGDNL
+181 LRSVKPFIVGNNL

-229 KYLALSGNLC
+229 RYLALSGNLC
-239 VDKKPNAMNF
+239 VDKKPNATNF
-249 INGRGKTVIAEA
+249 ILGRGKTVIAEA
-261 IVPREIV
+261 IIPREIV
-268 EKKLKTTPELVAEVN
+268 ERKLKTTPELIAEVN
-283 YRKNLIGSAQAGSY
+283 YRKNLVGSAQAGSY

-326 GVTLAE
+326 GITLAE

-339 YISVTMPSLEIGT
+339 YISITMPSLEIGT

-403 IAAKHLAKAHRE
+403 IAAKHLAKAHKE
-415 FGR
+415 LGR

>member
-1 MIKSG
+1 MEF
-6 GVPVSDLSLEELVE
+6 EELVE
-20 KLTSGEIKFHQAE
+20 KVASGEIKLHQVE
-33 KFVDKRTATEARR
+33 KYTDGDKKLATEIRR
-46 RALEQKLG
+46 KALEKKLG
-54 VKLEHI
+54 VKLEDI
-60 GHYSIDPEQVI
+60 GHYSIDPNRLI
-71 GRNIENMI
+71 GKNIENMI

-128 GGVKTTIID
+128 GGVKTTLID
-137 DKMTR
+137 DKMAR

-157 SKWVKANI
+157 AEWVQNNLN
-165 DYLQERAV
+165 YLQEEAV

-181 LRGVKPFIVGDNL
+181 LRGVKPFIVGNNL

-204 AMGMNMVTIA
+204 AMGMNMVTIS

-239 VDKKPNAMNF
+239 VDKKPNALNF
-249 INGRGKTVIAEA
+249 IEGRGKTVIAEA
-261 IVPREIV
+261 VIPREVV
-268 EKKLKTTPELVAEVN
+268 EKKLKTTPELIAEVN
-283 YRKNLIGSAQAGSY
+283 YRKNLVGSAQAASY

-326 GVTLAE
+326 GITLAE

-339 YISVTMPSLEIGT
+339 YISITMPSLEIGT

-368 MGVAGGGEPA
+368 MGVAGGGDPP
-378 GTNAKKFAEI
+378 GSNAKKFAEI

-415 FGR
+415 LGR

>member
-1 MIKSG
+1 MN
-6 GVPVSDLSLEELVE
+6 VEELVD
-20 KLTSGEIKFHQAE
+20 KVASGEVKLHQVE
-33 KFVDKRTATEARR
+33 RYTNGDRKLATEVRR
-46 RALEQKLG
+46 RALEKRLG
-54 VKLEHI
+54 ISLENI
-60 GHYSIDPEQVI
+60 GHYSIDPERVI
-71 GRNIENMI
+71 GKNIENMI

-90 PLKINGEYA
+90 PLRINGEYA

-118 NRGCSALTEA
+118 NRGCSALTAA
-128 GGVKTTIID
+128 GGVETTIID

-157 SKWVKANI
+157 AEWVRANI
-165 DYLQERAV
+165 DYLQEKAV

-181 LRGVKPFIVGDNL
+181 LRDVKPYIVGNNL

-214 SEEIMKVIEEKFPDV
+214 SEEIMKVIEEHFPDV
-229 KYLALSGNLC
+229 RYLALSGNLC

-261 IVPREIV
+261 VIPREIV
-268 EKKLKTTPELVAEVN
+268 EKKLKTTPELIAEVN
-283 YRKNLIGSAQAGSY
+283 YRKNLVGSAQAGSY

-302 FGNIVGAIFLAT
+302 FANIVGAIFLAT

-332 VTPEGDL
+332 VTAEGDL

-378 GTNAKKFAEI
+378 GANARKFAEI
-388 VAGAV
+388 IAGTV

-403 IAAKHLAKAHRE
+403 IAAKHLAKAHAE
-415 FGR
+415 LGR

>member
-1 MIKSG
+1 M
-6 GVPVSDLSLEELVE
+6 EFNELV
-20 KLTSGEIKFHQAE
+20 KRVVSGEIKLHQVE
-33 KFVDKRTATEARR
+33 KYTDKRTATEVRR
-46 RALEQKLG
+46 KALEEKLG
-54 VKLEHI
+54 INLEHV
-60 GHYSIDPEQVI
+60 GHYSIDPERVI
-71 GRNIENMI
+71 GKNIENMI

-99 KGEFYIPLATTE
+99 RGEFYIPLATTE

-149 DARRAREV
+149 DARKAREV
-157 SKWVKANI
+157 AEWVKANL
-165 DYLQERAV
+165 DYLQEKAV
-173 SKVTRHGK
+173 SKVTKHGK
-181 LRGVKPFIVGDNL
+181 LREVRPYIVGNNL

-214 SEEIMKVIEEKFPDV
+214 SEEIMKVIEEHFPDV

-261 IVPREIV
+261 IIPREIV
-268 EKKLKTTPELVAEVN
+268 EKKLKTTPELIAEVN
-283 YRKNLIGSAQAGSY
+283 YRKNLVGSAQAGSY

-326 GVTLAE
+326 GITLAE

-339 YISVTMPSLEIGT
+339 YISITMPSLEIGT

-368 MGVAGGGEPA
+368 MGVAGGGNPP
-378 GTNAKKFAEI
+378 GTNARKFAEI

-403 IAAKHLAKAHRE
+403 IAAKHLAKAHAE
-415 FGR
+415 LGR

>member
-1 MIKSG
+1 MEF
-6 GVPVSDLSLEELVE
+6 EELVE
-20 KLTSGEIKFHQAE
+20 KVASGEIKLHQVE
-33 KFVDKRTATEARR
+33 KYTDGDKKLATEIRR
-46 RALEQKLG
+46 RALEKKLG
-54 VKLEHI
+54 VKLEDI
-60 GHYSIDPEQVI
+60 GHYSIDPNRLI
-71 GRNIENMI
+71 GKNIENMI

-128 GGVKTTIID
+128 GGVKTTLID
-137 DKMTR
+137 DKMAR

-157 SKWVKANI
+157 AEWVQNNL
-165 DYLQERAV
+165 DYLQEAAV

-181 LRGVKPFIVGDNL
+181 LRSVKPFIVGNNL

-204 AMGMNMVTIA
+204 AMGMNMVTIS

-239 VDKKPNAMNF
+239 VDKKPNALNF
-249 INGRGKTVIAEA
+249 IEGRGKTVIAEA
-261 IVPREIV
+261 IIPREIV
-268 EKKLKTTPELVAEVN
+268 EKKLKTTPELIAEVN
-283 YRKNLIGSAQAGSY
+283 YRKNLVGSAQAASY

-326 GVTLAE
+326 GITLAE

-339 YISVTMPSLEIGT
+339 YISITMPSLEIGT

-368 MGVAGGGEPA
+368 MGVAGGGDPP
-378 GTNAKKFAEI
+378 GSNAKKFAEI

-403 IAAKHLAKAHRE
+403 IAAKHLAKAHKE
-415 FGR
+415 LGR

>member
-1 MIKSG
+1 MN
-6 GVPVSDLSLEELVE
+6 VEELVE
-20 KLTSGEIKFHQAE
+20 KVASGEIKLHQVE
-33 KFVDKRTATEARR
+33 KYTNGDKRLATEIRR
-46 RALEQKLG
+46 RALEKKFG
-54 VKLEHI
+54 VSLENI
-60 GHYSIDPEQVI
+60 GHYSIDPERVI
-71 GRNIENMI
+71 GKNIENMI

-118 NRGCSALTEA
+118 NRGCSALTAA
-128 GGVKTTIID
+128 GGVKTTIIG

-157 SKWVKANI
+157 AEWVKANI
-165 DYLQERAV
+165 DYLQEKAV

-181 LRGVKPFIVGDNL
+181 LRDVKPYIVGNNL

-204 AMGMNMVTIA
+204 AMGMNMVTIS
-214 SEEIMKVIEEKFPDV
+214 SEEIMKVIEEHFPDV
-229 KYLALSGNLC
+229 RYLALSGNLC

-249 INGRGKTVIAEA
+249 INGRGKTIIAEA
-261 IVPREIV
+261 IIPREIV
-268 EKKLKTTPELVAEVN
+268 EKKLKTTPELIAEVN
-283 YRKNLIGSAQAGSY
+283 YRKNLVGSAQAGSY

-302 FGNIVGAIFLAT
+302 FANIVGAIFLAT

-326 GVTLAE
+326 GITLAE

-368 MGVAGGGEPA
+368 MGVAGGGDPP

-388 VAGAV
+388 IAGAV

-403 IAAKHLAKAHRE
+403 IAAKHLAKAHAE
-415 FGR
+415 LGR

>member
-1 MIKSG
+1 MKI
-6 GVPVSDLSLEELVE
+6 EEIVE
-20 KLTSGEIKFHQAE
+20 KVAGGEIKLHQVE
-33 KFVDKRTATEARR
+33 KYTNGDKKLATEIRR
-46 RALEQKLG
+46 RALEKKLG
-54 VKLEHI
+54 VSLENI
-60 GHYSIDPEQVI
+60 GHYSIDPDKVI
-71 GRNIENMI
+71 GKNIENMI

-90 PLKINGEYA
+90 PLRINGEYA

-118 NRGCSALTEA
+118 NRGCSALTAA
-128 GGVKTTIID
+128 GGVKTTIIG

-157 SKWVKANI
+157 AEWVRANI
-165 DYLQERAV
+165 EYLQEKAV

-181 LRGVKPFIVGDNL
+181 LRDVKPYIVGNNL

-204 AMGMNMVTIA
+204 AMGMNMVTIS
-214 SEEIMKVIEEKFPDV
+214 SEEIMKVIEEHFPDV
-229 KYLALSGNLC
+229 RYLALSGNLC

-261 IVPREIV
+261 VIPREIV
-268 EKKLKTTPELVAEVN
+268 EKKLKTTPELIAEVN
-283 YRKNLIGSAQAGSY
+283 YRKNLVGSAQAGSY

-302 FGNIVGAIFLAT
+302 FANIVGAIFLAT

-326 GVTLAE
+326 GITLAE

-339 YISVTMPSLEIGT
+339 YVSVTMPSLEIGT

-378 GTNAKKFAEI
+378 GTNARKFAEI

-403 IAAKHLAKAHRE
+403 IAAKHLAKAHKE
-415 FGR
+415 LGR

>member
-1 MIKSG
+1 ME
-6 GVPVSDLSLEELVE
+6 VDFEELVE
-20 KLTSGEIKFHQAE
+20 KVASGEIKLHQVE
-33 KFVDKRTATEARR
+33 KYTNGDKKLATEIRR
-46 RALEQKLG
+46 KALEKKFEISLG
-54 VKLEHI
+54 NI
-60 GHYSIDPEQVI
+60 GHYSVDPNRLI
-71 GRNIENMI
+71 GKNIENMI

-128 GGVKTTIID
+128 GGVRTTLID
-137 DKMTR
+137 DKMAR

-157 SKWVKANI
+157 AEWVKNNL
-165 DYLQERAV
+165 DYLQEKAV
-173 SKVTRHGK
+173 SRVTRHGRLK
-181 LRGVKPFIVGDNL
+181 GVKPFIVGNNL

-204 AMGMNMVTIA
+204 AMGMNMVTIS

-239 VDKKPNAMNF
+239 VDKKPNALNF
-249 INGRGKTVIAEA
+249 IEGRGKTVIAEA
-261 IVPREIV
+261 VIPRGIV
-268 EKKLKTTPELVAEVN
+268 EKKLKTTPELIAEVN
-283 YRKNLIGSAQAGSY
+283 YRKNLVGSAQAASY

-326 GVTLAE
+326 GITLAE

-339 YISVTMPSLEIGT
+339 YVSVTMPSLEIGT

-368 MGVAGGGEPA
+368 MGVAGGGDPP
-378 GTNAKKFAEI
+378 GSNARKFAEI

-393 LAGELSLLAA
+393 LAGELSLLA
-403 IAAKHLAKAHRE
+403 
-415 FGR
+415 

>member
-1 MIKSG
+1 MEF
-6 GVPVSDLSLEELVE
+6 EELVE
-20 KLTSGEIKFHQAE
+20 KVASGEVKLHQVE
-33 KFVDKRTATEARR
+33 KYTNGDKRLATEIRR
-46 RALEQKLG
+46 KALEKKLG
-54 VKLEHI
+54 VSLGDI
-60 GHYSIDPEQVI
+60 GHYSVDPNRLI
-71 GRNIENMI
+71 GKNIENMI

-128 GGVKTTIID
+128 GGVKTTIIA
-137 DKMTR
+137 DKMAR

-157 SKWVKANI
+157 ADWVKDNLN
-165 DYLQERAV
+165 YLQEEVVSAV
-173 SKVTRHGK
+173 TKHGK
-181 LRGVKPFIVGDNL
+181 LRGVKPFIVGNNL

-204 AMGMNMVTIA
+204 AMGMNMVTIS
-214 SEEIMKVIEEKFPDV
+214 SEEIMKAIEERFPDV

-239 VDKKPNAMNF
+239 VDKKPNALNF
-249 INGRGKTVIAEA
+249 IEGRGKTVIAEA
-261 IVPREIV
+261 VIPRETV
-268 EKKLKTTPELVAEVN
+268 GKKLKTTPELIAEVN
-283 YRKNLIGSAQAGSY
+283 YRKNLVGSAQAASY

-326 GVTLAE
+326 GITLAE

-339 YISVTMPSLEIGT
+339 YMSITMPSLEIGT

-368 MGVAGGGEPA
+368 MGVAGGGDPP
-378 GTNAKKFAEI
+378 GSNAKKFGEI

-403 IAAKHLAKAHRE
+403 IAAKHLAKAHKE
-415 FGR
+415 LGR

>member
-1 MIKSG
+1 MEF
-6 GVPVSDLSLEELVE
+6 EELIE
-20 KLTSGEIKFHQAE
+20 KVASGEIKLHQVE
-33 KFVDKRTATEARR
+33 KYTDGDKKLATEIRR
-46 RALEQKLG
+46 RALEKKLG
-54 VKLEHI
+54 VKLEDI
-60 GHYSIDPEQVI
+60 GHYSIDPNRLI
-71 GRNIENMI
+71 GKNIENMI

-128 GGVKTTIID
+128 GGIKTTLID
-137 DKMTR
+137 DKMAR

-157 SKWVKANI
+157 AEWVQNNI
-165 DYLQERAV
+165 GYLQEEAV
-173 SKVTRHGK
+173 LKVTRHGK
-181 LRGVKPFIVGDNL
+181 LRGVKPFIVGNNL

-204 AMGMNMVTIA
+204 AMGMNMVTIS

-239 VDKKPNAMNF
+239 VDKKPNALNF
-249 INGRGKTVIAEA
+249 IEGRGKTVIAEA
-261 IVPREIV
+261 IIPREIV
-268 EKKLKTTPELVAEVN
+268 EKKLKTTPELIAEVN
-283 YRKNLIGSAQAGSY
+283 YRKNLVGSAQAASY

-326 GVTLAE
+326 GITLAE

-339 YISVTMPSLEIGT
+339 YISITMPSLEIGT

-368 MGVAGGGEPA
+368 MGVAGGGDPP
-378 GTNAKKFAEI
+378 GSNAKKFAEI
-388 VAGAV
+388 IAGAV

-403 IAAKHLAKAHRE
+403 IAAKHLAKAHKE
-415 FGR
+415 LGR

>member
-1 MIKSG
+1 MEF
-6 GVPVSDLSLEELVE
+6 EELVE
-20 KLTSGEIKFHQAE
+20 KVASGEIKLHQVE
-33 KFVDKRTATEARR
+33 EYTNGDKKLATEIRR
-46 RALEQKLG
+46 KALEKKLG
-54 VKLEHI
+54 VKLDNI
-60 GHYSIDPEQVI
+60 GHYSLDPNQLI
-71 GRNIENMI
+71 GKNIENMI

-99 KGEFYIPLATTE
+99 RGEFYIPLATTE

-149 DARRAREV
+149 DARKAREV
-157 SKWVKANI
+157 AEWVKNNL
-165 DYLQERAV
+165 DYLQEKAV
-173 SKVTRHGK
+173 SKITRHGK
-181 LRGVKPFIVGDNL
+181 LRGVKPFIVGNNL

-204 AMGMNMVTIA
+204 AMGMNMVTIT
-214 SEEIMKVIEEKFPDV
+214 SEEIMNVIEEEFPEV

-239 VDKKPNAMNF
+239 VDKKPNALNF
-249 INGRGKTVIAEA
+249 IEGRGKTVIAEA
-261 IVPREIV
+261 VIPREIV
-268 EKKLKTTPELVAEVN
+268 EKKLKTTPELIAEVN

-314 GQDEAQITEGSH
+314 GQDEAQVTEGSH
-326 GVTLAE
+326 GITLAE

-368 MGVAGGGEPA
+368 MGVAGGGDPP
-378 GTNAKKFAEI
+378 GSNAKKFAEI

-403 IAAKHLAKAHRE
+403 IAAKHLAKAHKE
-415 FGR
+415 LGR